1 MGWFSG
7 VKMAWRQWRSR
18 RTQSIQGSWKW
29 APRTLNFSRFWGKED
44 MERYLTQ
51 IVHHWRFFF
60 YSCLIITNVVKITSS
75 LIRKHMRLGKI
86 LVSSWKLS
94 IRIQR
99 CWSSIC
105 WGLGLLCRVVDLYSK
120 CVLCCLAISHRGSWT
135 YWFLCA
141 WEGMI
146 WAVCVVDWKTTRA
159 EFQWE

>member
-1 MGWFSG
+1 MWRWHGDSG
-7 VKMAWRQWRSR
+7 DHGEHSQSR
-18 RTQSIQGSWKW
+18 GAESGPPGLWTSQGSGERRIWKGISHKLY
-29 APRTLNFSRFWGKED
+29 TTEG
-44 MERYLTQ
+44 
-51 IVHHWRFFF
+51 FFF

-75 LIRKHMRLGKI
+75 LIRKHKRLGKI